1 MINTFKT
8 LYKKEPENF
17 AILVIM
23 MASILFRI
31 YYMLAT
37 SVYDM
42 QHDVGTPYENYGHL
56 GYISYLMQ
64 NHHLPDFDVR
74 EAFQFWHPPLH
85 HFISAVFL
93 SICWKLFPHLQGNW
107 EPIQILPF
115 IYITITIWILYRIL
129 KLWNIQGKALILTT
143 LILAFHPRIITL
155 SGSVNND
162 TLCVF
167 LSFLAFYLAL
177 LWFRNSNWKYIISC
191 AISIGL
197 AMSSKGSAAILAFPI
212 AFLFLVKLWQE
223 KWPILKQL
231 ILFGIIALPLG
242 MWWYVRNHIMFDMP
256 LNYIYY
262 MATDFIGYLG
272 NVPVTERI
280 FNFDPRYYNFQ
291 NLYLQFEGRYT
302 DINPII
308 GLLKT
313 AVFGQ
318 WHFNYNIYIK
328 FFALPLLIFWI
339 ILCTLTLISIPSFF
353 RKKAQTLHENISIIL
368 LFIIQFFVYYKFCLD
383 YPFVWSMDFRY
394 TLPLLI
400 CHGILIGHYMNSE
413 MKFSKYIGY
422 VCIGFA
428 MLSCIC
434 FGLLGLT
441 FIL

>member
-1 MINTFKT
+1 MIHKLKT
-8 LYKKEPENF
+8 LRKEQPETF
-17 AILVIM
+17 AIFIIM
-23 MASILFRI
+23 IASVLFRI
-31 YYMLAT
+31 YYMITT

-42 QHDVGTPYENYGHL
+42 QHDVGTPYDNYGHL
-56 GYISYLMQ
+56 GYIAYLMQ
-64 NHHLPDFDVR
+64 NHQLPDFDVR

-85 HFISAVFL
+85 HLASAIFL
-93 SICWKLFPHLQGNW
+93 TICWKCLPFLEGNW

-115 IYITITIWILYRIL
+115 IYITISIWILYRIL
-129 KLWNIQGKALILTT
+129 KLWNIQGKALIFTT

-167 LSFLAFYLAL
+167 LSFLAFYLNL
-177 LWFRNSNWKYIISC
+177 LWYRNPSWKLMIGS
-191 AISIGL
+191 AVSIGL
-197 AMSSKGSAAILAFPI
+197 AMSSKGSAAILAFPM
-212 AFLFLVKLWQE
+212 AFLFLVKLWQK
-223 KWPILKQL
+223 KWPVFKQL
-231 ILFGIIALPLG
+231 VVFGIVSLPLG
-242 MWWYVRNHIMFDMP
+242 MWWYVRNNILFGVP

-272 NVPVTERI
+272 HVPVADRI
-280 FNFDPRYYNFQ
+280 FNFDPHYYNFQ

-313 AVFGQ
+313 TVFGQ
-318 WHFNYNIYIK
+318 WHFNYNVYIK
-328 FFALPLLIFWI
+328 FLALPLLITWVILSI
-339 ILCTLTLISIPSFF
+339 ITLAAIPSFL
-353 RKKAQTLHENISIIL
+353 KKSKSILVESISVVL
-368 LFIIQFFVYYKFCLD
+368 LFIVQFFVYYKFCLN

-422 VCIGFA
+422 ICVAFA
-428 MLSCIC
+428 GLSCIC

-441 FIL
+441 F